1 MTPPPSPPLSPLP
14 SPCAAAVAA
23 APAPATPSSRRLVRL
38 PEGRAG
44 ALTASRSRFCRAE
57 VRGTA
62 AAAAVPAVL
71 TESRRGGLNCAATER
86 RTALLRFTPKL
97 NVGTGRLGDSLSSLI
112 GYSCSISVTGVRRSN
127 QSEYS
132 RIREFYETQIAS

>member
-1 MTPPPSPPLSPLP
+1 
-14 SPCAAAVAA
+14 
-23 APAPATPSSRRLVRL
+23 VRL

-62 AAAAVPAVL
+62 TAVPAVL

-97 NVGTGRLGDSLSSLI
+97 NVGTGRLGESLLPDSDSLIVPARLSVAKSSN
-112 GYSCSISVTGVRRSN
+112 YFT
-127 QSEYS
+127 
-132 RIREFYETQIAS
+132 